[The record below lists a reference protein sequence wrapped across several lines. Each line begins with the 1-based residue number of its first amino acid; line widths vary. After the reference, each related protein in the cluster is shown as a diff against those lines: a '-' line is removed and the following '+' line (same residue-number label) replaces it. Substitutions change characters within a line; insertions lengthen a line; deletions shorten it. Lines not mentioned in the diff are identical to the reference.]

1 MNTCLLSS
9 LQIFSRM
16 MHALVILVAMVALPR
31 ITVALSEGGVEPCDA
46 PHERQLSSPTEA
58 FVDDGSN
65 GRHCNGLHPRRSTHT
80 NVACALRNGITSA
93 DSLFCTT
100 HVWQTLSTH
109 SPVTSLVTT
118 SELWLFD
125 GFDEHT
131 AQFSSSHT
139 AVFVSNSAV
148 WANGQLNPLRPGL
161 SREQSWGFS

>member
-1 MNTCLLSS
+1 VYTCLLSS

-16 MHALVILVAMVALPR
+16 MHARVILVAMVALPR

-80 NVACALRNGITSA
+80 DVACAFRNGITSA
-93 DSLFCTT
+93 DSMFRTT

-118 SELWLFD
+118 SELRLF
-125 GFDEHT
+125 GGNKQST
-131 AQFSSSHT
+131 ILI
-139 AVFVSNSAV
+139 AVFVTNSAT
-148 WANGQLNPLRPGL
+148 WGNGQLNPLRP
-161 SREQSWGFS
+161 